1 MTSMITSAGAA
12 SGMDFES
19 IIAASVEAKRTQ
31 LENRVTTQKEEAS
44 LELSGVGKLKSAL
57 EEFQKSIQ
65 ALTEDNGFNSRK
77 ITINQDSENPYIT
90 VTAKDDAAN
99 ANYDIE
105 VKQLASTESV
115 SQTFAK
121 DATFGAGTFTFTI
134 PLQTD
139 DDTDAVKNY
148 SV

>member
-65 ALTEDNGFNSRK
+65 SLTEDNGFNSRK

-105 VKQLASTESV
+105 VKQLVRDLRCSLKKKLT
-115 SQTFAK
+115 TK
-121 DATFGAGTFTFTI
+121 I
-134 PLQTD
+134 PQLIPTKLQCW
-139 DDTDAVKNY
+139 A
-148 SV
+148 